1 MKLHKTR
8 IELPA
13 ATREKIIAVLNQQLA
28 NLSDLRTQ
36 TKHAHWNVK
45 GPQFWSVHKL
55 FDELAEK
62 VDDAAD
68 EIAERL
74 TALGGVA
81 NGTVRQ
87 AAASTTLAEYPAGA
101 FKDMAAVAAVSDAFG
116 STANAARKAIDESDK
131 LGDAVT
137 ADILTQVVG
146 ELDASLYFLEAHLA
160 E

>member
-1 MKLHKTR
+1 MKPHKTR
-8 IELPA
+8 IDLSEA
-13 ATREKIIAVLNQQLA
+13 ARGKLVALLNDQLA
-28 NLSDLRTQ
+28 NLADLYSQ

-45 GPQFWSVHKL
+45 GPQFWSLHKL
-55 FDELAEK
+55 FDELAGK
-62 VDDAAD
+62 VNAQVD

-87 AAASTTLAEYPAGA
+87 AAAGSKLAEYPAGA
-101 FKDMAAVAAVSDAFG
+101 FAGLATVKAVADAFG
-116 STANAARKAIDESDK
+116 VAANAARAGIDASDE

-137 ADILTQVVG
+137 ADLLTG
-146 ELDASLYFLEAHLA
+146 IAAELDASLYFLEAHLA